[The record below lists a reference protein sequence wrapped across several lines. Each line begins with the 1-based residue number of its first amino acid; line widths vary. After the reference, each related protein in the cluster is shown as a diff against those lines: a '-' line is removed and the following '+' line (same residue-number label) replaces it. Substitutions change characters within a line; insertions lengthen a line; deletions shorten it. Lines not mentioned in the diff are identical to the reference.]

1 MQFEKAPY
9 ICHVIKQQTAME
21 NTINFNSRET
31 KVTLNFS
38 TQTVTILDVPTGETE
53 TRFVENIPAA
63 ISYWTK
69 YTNEELTRGK

>member
-1 MQFEKAPY
+1 LKKPRIF
-9 ICHVIKQQTAME
+9 
-21 NTINFNSRET
+21 T